1 MSDSSINVA
10 QFGGTSVATYATML
24 NCAKVVMGNP
34 NTKVV
39 VVSASA
45 GVTNILVELAH
56 KALTK
61 DEISAYVE
69 QIQAIEFAILN
80 LSLIHI

>member
-10 QFGGTSVATYATML
+10 KFGGTSVATYATML

-45 GVTNILVELAH
+45 GVTGVQHL
-56 KALTK
+56 
-61 DEISAYVE
+61 
-69 QIQAIEFAILN
+69 
-80 LSLIHI
+80 